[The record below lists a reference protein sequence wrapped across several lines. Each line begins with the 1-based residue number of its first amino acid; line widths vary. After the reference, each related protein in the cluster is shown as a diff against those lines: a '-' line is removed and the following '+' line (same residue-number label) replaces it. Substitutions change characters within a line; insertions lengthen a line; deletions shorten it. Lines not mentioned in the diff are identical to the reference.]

1 MSLLVLPQPP
11 EHLQQLKRSSRF
23 KSKNA
28 PSRALKREDYFMAD
42 DMEKNKQQGGQSGQP
57 GQQDNQSSQKGQT
70 GQQSGQPGQQKKG
83 GQNQDQDDNENLD
96 RQRRAS

>member
-1 MSLLVLPQPP
+1 
-11 EHLQQLKRSSRF
+11 
-23 KSKNA
+23 
-28 PSRALKREDYFMAD
+28 MAD

-83 GQNQDQDDNENLD
+83 GQNQDQDYNENLD